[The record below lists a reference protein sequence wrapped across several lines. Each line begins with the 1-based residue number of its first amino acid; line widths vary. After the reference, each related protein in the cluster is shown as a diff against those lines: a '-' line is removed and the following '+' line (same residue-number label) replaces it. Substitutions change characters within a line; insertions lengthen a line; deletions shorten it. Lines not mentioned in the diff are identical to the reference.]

1 VLNARIDYLSGSF
14 GNSCRGLRPR
24 RRDKLSLES
33 RNVRDSMVFF
43 DGIMKIV
50 LNLFLKCVSI
60 TVMIQR
66 LHLRDRTNK

>member
-1 VLNARIDYLSGSF
+1 MLNARIDYLSGSF
-14 GNSCRGLRPR
+14 GNSCGGLRPR
-24 RRDKLSLES
+24 RRDKLSLGS
-33 RNVRDSMVFF
+33 RNVRESMVFF